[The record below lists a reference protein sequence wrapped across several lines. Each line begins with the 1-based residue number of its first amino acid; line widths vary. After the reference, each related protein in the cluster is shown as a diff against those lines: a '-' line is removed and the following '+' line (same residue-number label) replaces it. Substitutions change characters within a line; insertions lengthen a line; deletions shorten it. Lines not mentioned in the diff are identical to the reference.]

1 MDEGSMPFEW
11 DPEKSERNVRERD
24 ISFRVASE
32 VFEDPNAIRSDDLRF
47 EYGELRIKIVGKTSI
62 GDLLAVIYTIRPSGI
77 RIISARKASRREH
90 REYGEDHS

>member
-1 MDEGSMPFEW
+1 MPFEW
-11 DPEKSERNVRERD
+11 DPEKSERNVRERG

-32 VFEDPNAIRSDDLRF
+32 IFEDPNARRYDDLRF
-47 EYGELRIKIVGKTSI
+47 EYGELRTKIIGRTSV
-62 GDLLAVIYTIRPSGI
+62 GDLLAVIYTIRSSGI